1 MLVMKSML
9 LLLWLLLLITKI
21 KMTKIMKNSVV
32 HLITEVAKRV
42 DGFLVVGDLIMII
55 MEVIMNMVI
64 PGGEVCHA
72 GDCVWSSFARERD
85 ET

>member
-1 MLVMKSML
+1 MT
-9 LLLWLLLLITKI
+9 LI
-21 KMTKIMKNSVV
+21 V
-32 HLITEVAKRV
+32 
-42 DGFLVVGDLIMII
+42 IMII